1 VWSCS
6 YPLTPVIAFRSYT
19 RSLVTSSA
27 RIARTGFS
35 FARDF
40 LPRTLIGSQTSTST
54 AAGDDPRDAF
64 PPAETESDSNGGGVA
79 VAVAEEGP
87 SHSPIG
93 DLRFVKLNEK
103 ATLPTRAHDN
113 DAGLDLYAAES
124 ARLAPGAR
132 VSVGTGL
139 AVAIPD
145 GVGGLVL
152 PRSGLALRHGVT
164 LVNSPGLID
173 PGYRGEVRVLLLNTD
188 PTLEFRVAPGDRL
201 AQLLLVPVVHAS
213 PLQADALDE
222 STRGEGGFGSTGF

>member
-1 VWSCS
+1 
-6 YPLTPVIAFRSYT
+6 
-19 RSLVTSSA
+19 
-27 RIARTGFS
+27 
-35 FARDF
+35 
-40 LPRTLIGSQTSTST
+40 
-54 AAGDDPRDAF
+54 
-64 PPAETESDSNGGGVA
+64 VA
-79 VAVAEEGP
+79 VAVAEEAP
-87 SHSPIG
+87 ADERIG

-139 AVAIPD
+139 AAQIPE

-152 PRSGLALRHGVT
+152 PRSGMALKHGVT
-164 LVNSPGLID
+164 LVNAPGLID

-188 PTLEFRVAPGDRL
+188 RTQGFQISPGDRI
-201 AQLLLVPVVHAS
+201 AQLLLVPVAHAN

-222 STRGEGGFGSTGF
+222 STRGEGGFGSSGF